1 MGTNFYWLPGNQPKT
16 CPTCGRGDAEIRH
29 HIGKR
34 SFGWTFTF
42 QTCPALGVRSFA
54 DWKRVF
60 ESDPDGYIE
69 DEHGHWLSNS
79 EFISIVV
86 ALSISRRHHASAHPD
101 NSYSDP
107 EGHSFTDNDFS

>member
-1 MGTNFYWLPGNQPKT
+1 MGTNFYWLPGNQPKS
-16 CPTCGRGDAEIRH
+16 CPTCGHKDAEIRH

-34 SFGWTFTF
+34 SFGWTFSF
-42 QTCPALGVRSFA
+42 QTCPAIGVRSFA

-60 ESDPDGYIE
+60 ESDPDGRIE
-69 DEHGHWLSNS
+69 DEHDRDMTPD
-79 EFISIVV
+79 EFASMVITMST
-86 ALSISRRHHASAHPD
+86 SRRHHASEHPH